1 MNDMLMLALLT
12 NQGLEL
18 ALKKNFKTILRLKT
32 EKLSWLKLSNL

>member
-18 ALKKNFKTILRLKT
+18 ALKKRTS
-32 EKLSWLKLSNL
+32 KLYLDSKQRN